1 MTEEI
6 RTDEGRWRMRRRGGF
21 TDHGKITGAPRI
33 LSRCRSAH
41 ADKRGIA
48 NLTAILLIA
57 VIFFCGMFAVQMYI
71 RHLND
76 AKMTFDRNQVEN
88 AIKAAKVQYM
98 EDGFGEDVTYY
109 FDAVNSRMLG
119 WDEIGKIEGYGR
131 SERKHNAN
139 GETGAVGIPNL
150 GGKNGGQLLAL
161 SVEDSG
167 RVVHPRWQG
176 HTLTAYDYTL
186 MSVSEKRRLNTEQKD
201 QIEKDAA
208 KTGTKIAGLSVKA
221 SS

>member
-1 MTEEI
+1 MGKRNRAII
-6 RTDEGRWRMRRRGGF
+6 RNE
-21 TDHGKITGAPRI
+21 
-33 LSRCRSAH
+33 
-41 ADKRGIA
+41 RGIT
-48 NLTAILLIA
+48 NLTTVLLIA
-57 VIFFCGMFAVQMYI
+57 VIFFCGMFVVRMYV

-98 EDGFGEDVTYY
+98 EDGFGGDVTYY
-109 FDAVNSRMLG
+109 FDSVNSRMLG

-131 SERKHNAN
+131 SDRRHNAN
-139 GETGAVGIPNL
+139 GETGALGIPNL
-150 GGKNGGQLLAL
+150 GGKNGGQFLAL

-167 RVVHPRWQG
+167 TVVHPRWQG

-186 MSVSEKRRLNTEQKD
+186 MTVSERRRLNTEQKD

-208 KTGTKIAGLSVKA
+208 KTGTKIAGLSVAA

>member
-6 RTDEGRWRMRRRGGF
+6 RTDEGRWRMRRSGGF
-21 TDHGKITGAPRI
+21 TDYEKITRAPRV

-57 VIFFCGMFAVQMYI
+57 VIFCCGMFAVQMYI

-76 AKMTFDRNQVEN
+76 AKMTFDRNQVDN

-98 EDGFGEDVTYY
+98 EDGFGDDVTYY

-131 SERKHNAN
+131 SDRKHNAN

-167 RVVHPRWQG
+167 TVVHPRWQG

>member
-1 MTEEI
+1 MADKE
-6 RTDEGRWRMRRRGGF
+6 RWRMKRRSEY
-21 TDHGKITGAPRI
+21 TDPEKIIRAPRVV
-33 LSRCRSAH
+33 SRCRSAYVN
-41 ADKRGIA
+41 KKGIA

-57 VIFFCGMFAVQMYI
+57 VIVFCGLFVVQMYL

-98 EDGFGEDVTYY
+98 EDGSDDDVTYY

-119 WDEIGKIEGYGR
+119 WDEIGKIKGYGR
-131 SERKHNAN
+131 SDRKHNAKA
-139 GETGAVGIPNL
+139 ETGAVGIPNV
-150 GGKNGGQLLAL
+150 GGKNGGQFLAL
-161 SVEDSG
+161 SVEEKG
-167 RVVHPRWQG
+167 TVVHPRWQG

-201 QIEKDAA
+201 QIERDAA
-208 KTGTKIAGLSVKA
+208 KNGT
-221 SS
+221 

>member
-1 MTEEI
+1 MAEEKYQ
-6 RTDEGRWRMRRRGGF
+6 GKMKRRDASFNKSKTKCTLRF
-21 TDHGKITGAPRI
+21 FY
-33 LSRCRSAH
+33 RCR
-41 ADKRGIA
+41 DVCVNQEGIA
-48 NLTAILLIA
+48 NLTAVLLIA
-57 VIFFCGMFAVQMYI
+57 VIVFCGIFAVQMYI

-98 EDGFGEDVTYY
+98 EDGFGDDVTYY

-131 SERKHNAN
+131 SDRKHNAN
-139 GETGAVGIPNL
+139 GETGALGVPYL
-150 GGKNGGQLLAL
+150 GGKIGGQFLAL
-161 SVEDSG
+161 SVEENG
-167 RVVHPRWQG
+167 TVVHPRWQG
-176 HTLTAYDYTL
+176 HRLTVYDYTL

-208 KTGTKIAGLSVKA
+208 KTGRKIAGLGVNT